1 MILVA
6 YLQVLK
12 HSTLIVIKN
21 AIKLW
26 QELIAVFAKPVDN
39 LVLIFMLTLKISFT
53 AYKILS

>member
-6 YLQVLK
+6 YLQVLE
-12 HSTLIVIKN
+12 HSALIVIKN

-39 LVLIFMLTLKISFT
+39 LVLVFMLTLKISFT
-53 AYKILS
+53 AYKILT

>member
-39 LVLIFMLTLKISFT
+39 LVLVFMLTLQISFT
-53 AYKILS
+53 AYKILT

>member
-39 LVLIFMLTLKISFT
+39 LVLVFMLTLQISFT
-53 AYKILS
+53 ANKILT

>member
-39 LVLIFMLTLKISFT
+39 LVLVFMLTLKISFT

>member
-39 LVLIFMLTLKISFT
+39 LVLVFMLTLKISFT
-53 AYKILS
+53 AYKILP

>member
-1 MILVA
+1 MQEIFQEMILVA

-39 LVLIFMLTLKISFT
+39 LVLVFMLTL
-53 AYKILS
+53 